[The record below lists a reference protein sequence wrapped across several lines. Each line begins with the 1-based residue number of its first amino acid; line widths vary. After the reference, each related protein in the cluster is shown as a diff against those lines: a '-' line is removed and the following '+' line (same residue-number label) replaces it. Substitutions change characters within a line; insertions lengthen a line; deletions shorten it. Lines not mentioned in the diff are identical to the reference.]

1 MLGKFGVWSLEFG
14 VWSLE
19 FGVWSLEFGVWSLEF
34 GVWSLEGLNFLTNPY
49 PKESIIFSP
58 KYAYEK

>member
-1 MLGKFGVWSLEFG
+1 VSGKTEFGSRLWFEFKAEFG

-34 GVWSLEGLNFLTNPY
+34 GVWSLDAY
-49 PKESIIFSP
+49 PIL
-58 KYAYEK
+58 